1 MTDDKAVKTIAI
13 LLAAGR
19 GSRLG
24 SGGNKVFRKIGGITI
39 LERAARCLLDHPGVS
54 AMIVVGAPEEKDRI
68 GSLLA
73 GSFTGQRFLVVSG
86 GGTRQASALRG
97 LRAAR
102 KMADEAGAGGVIAL
116 IHDAARCFLA
126 AETITGLIE
135 TIGHS
140 HCGAAPAVP
149 VKDTIRFMDD
159 SGQTVVQT
167 MPRDRLLA
175 MQTPQG
181 ADLDLFLSS
190 DELAEK
196 ENVKVTDDLELLVR
210 IGFPVRLIKGD
221 PRNIKITTPED
232 ILFAEACCVPPTG

>member
-1 MTDDKAVKTIAI
+1 METIAI

-24 SGGNKVFRKIGGITI
+24 GGDNKVFQKIGGITI
-39 LERAARCLLDHPGVS
+39 LERAARCLLDHPGIS
-54 AMIVVGAPEEKDRI
+54 AMIVVGAPEERDRI

-73 GSFTGQRFLVVSG
+73 GSFIGHLFCVVSG
-86 GGTRQASALRG
+86 GETRQASALLG

-102 KMADEAGAGGVIAL
+102 EIADEAGAGRVTAL
-116 IHDAARCFLA
+116 VHDAARCFLA
-126 AETITGLIE
+126 VETITDLLEIIE
-135 TIGHS
+135 RF

-149 VKDTIRFMDD
+149 VRDTIRFMDE
-159 SGQTVVQT
+159 SGQTIVQT

-181 ADLDLFLSS
+181 ADLDLLLSAA
-190 DELAEK
+190 ELAAK

-232 ILFAEACCVPPTG
+232 ILFAEACCIPPIG